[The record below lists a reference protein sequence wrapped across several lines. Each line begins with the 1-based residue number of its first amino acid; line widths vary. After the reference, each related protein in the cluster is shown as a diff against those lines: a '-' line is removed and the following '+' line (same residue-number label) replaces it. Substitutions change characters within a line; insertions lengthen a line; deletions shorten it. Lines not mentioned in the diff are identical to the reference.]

1 MHCMYSGMAKGTSQ
15 AEAMSNSEKIK
26 PVALAIVELRESEG
40 RQGRQAGRAG
50 RQSVSQSFSQSVENS
65 IK

>member
-26 PVALAIVELRESEG
+26 PVALAIVELRKSEG
-40 RQGRQAGRAG
+40 SRQVGGRL
-50 RQSVSQSFSQSVENS
+50 VSQ
-65 IK
+65 